1 MLKFLKSLYF
11 KELFFYCLIGIAIL
25 FLISFWVDWLYSIT
39 WIISMILAVATLLD
53 MIALYSGEAVI
64 AERILPEKFSNS
76 DLNQVILKLRNNYR
90 FSITAEV
97 IDEVPLQFQKRDFL
111 KSKKLGSRSEEKLE
125 YQLIP
130 LERGEYIFGNLNI
143 YISSKLRLVKR
154 RYITGK
160 EQYVKVY
167 PSFVQMKK
175 LDFLALDQKINLQGM
190 KRIRRIGHTME
201 FEQIKEYVRGD
212 DVRTINWKATA
223 KQNALMVNQFQ
234 DERSQSVYSIIDTG
248 RVMKMPFEGLSLLD
262 YAINS
267 SLAFSNIALRKKDK
281 IGLLSFSNKVHG
293 ILKASSRLSQL
304 QQIMESLY
312 RVDTGYLDSDFN
324 MLYSRVQ
331 KSITHRS
338 LVMLYTNFE
347 HMSALQRQLPY
358 LKAISKKHLLVVIF
372 FENTEISRLTEQSTE
387 KDISTMAHQTIAES
401 FQHEK
406 IMMVKELEK
415 FGIQTIL
422 TPPKDLSINTINKYL
437 EVKARGLI

>member
-11 KELFFYCLIGIAIL
+11 KELFFYCLIGIAVL

-39 WIISMILAVATLLD
+39 WIISMILAIATLLD
-53 MIALYSGEAVI
+53 IIALYSGKAVL

-76 DLNQVILKLRNNYR
+76 DPNQVILKLRNNYR
-90 FSITAEV
+90 FPVTAEV

-143 YISSKLRLVKR
+143 YISSKLGLVRR

-160 EQYVKVY
+160 EQSVKVY

-234 DERSQSVYSIIDTG
+234 DERSQPVYIIIDTG
-248 RVMKMPFEGLSLLD
+248 RVMRMPFEGLSLLD

-281 IGLLSFSNKVHG
+281 VGLLSFSNKVHA
-293 ILKASSRLSQL
+293 ILKASSRLGQL
-304 QQIMESLY
+304 QQILESLY
-312 RVDTGYLDSDFN
+312 RVDTGYLDSDFS

-338 LVMLYTNFE
+338 LIMLYTNFE

-372 FENTEISRLTEQSTE
+372 FENTEITGLTEQSAE

-401 FQHEK
+401 FQNDK
-406 IMMVKELEK
+406 IIMVKELEK